1 MFIHTF
7 YPPLAKQHDGP
18 GHSPAP
24 PQLLVQG
31 GVQEKVDSVQEALVK
46 IGADDHLNITIWYLY
61 LFPYL
66 YLSSISRG

>member
-1 MFIHTF
+1 MFIHIIY

-18 GHSPAP
+18 CHSPAP
-24 PQLLVQG
+24 PQLVVQG

-46 IGADDHLNITIWYLY
+46 IGADDDLNISYLY